1 MRTTRIWD
9 LPTRLFHWMLAAL
22 VVALVVSGSIG
33 GNAMVWH
40 FRFGYGVLSLLLFRI
55 VWGLVGGRWSR
66 FSSFMYAPVTV
77 WAYLHGERR
86 PEHNAGHSP
95 LGALSVLALLV
106 MLMAQVTAGLLSDDE
121 IAFAGPLTRY
131 VSSATV
137 SLATS
142 YHTEVGKL
150 ILIGLVLVHIM
161 AIFFYRWK
169 MKDDL
174 IRPMICGDKEMPAA
188 LAIEGSRDDAGS
200 RLLAAMIFAACAGL
214 VAWLARL
221 GG

>member
-9 LPTRLFHWMLAAL
+9 LPTRLFHWLL
-22 VVALVVSGSIG
+22 VACVVGLVVSGNIG

-40 FRFGYGVLSLLLFRI
+40 FRFGYGVFSLLLFRM

-66 FSSFMYAPVTV
+66 FSSFLYPPGAVL
-77 WAYLHGERR
+77 AYLRGERR
-86 PEHNAGHSP
+86 PEYSAGHSP
-95 LGALSVLALLV
+95 LGALSVFALLLV
-106 MLMAQVTAGLLSDDE
+106 LMAQVAAGLFSDDE

-137 SLATS
+137 SLATR
-142 YHTEVGKL
+142 YHADVGKL
-150 ILIGLVLVHIM
+150 ILIALIVLHVL

-169 MKDDL
+169 KKEDL
-174 IRPMICGDKEMPAA
+174 IRPMILGDKSVPAA
-188 LAIEGSRDDAGS
+188 VTIESSRDDAVS
-200 RLLAAMIFAACAGL
+200 RLLAAVLFLACSGM
-214 VAWLARL
+214 VAWLVGL

>member
-137 SLATS
+137 SLATI

>member
-86 PEHNAGHSP
+86 PEHDAGHSP

-137 SLATS
+137 SLATI

>member
-86 PEHNAGHSP
+86 PEHDAGHSP

-137 SLATS
+137 SLATI

-174 IRPMICGDKEMPAA
+174 IRPMICGDKEMPPA

>member
-9 LPTRLFHWMLAAL
+9 LPTRLFHWLL
-22 VVALVVSGSIG
+22 VACVVGLVISGNIG

-40 FRFGYGVLSLLLFRI
+40 FRFGYGVFSLLLFRM

-66 FSSFMYAPVTV
+66 FSSFLYPPGAVL
-77 WAYLHGERR
+77 AYLRGERR
-86 PEHNAGHSP
+86 PEYSAGHSP
-95 LGALSVLALLV
+95 LGALSVFALLLV
-106 MLMAQVTAGLLSDDE
+106 LMAQVAAGLFSDDE

-137 SLATS
+137 SLATR
-142 YHTEVGKL
+142 YHADVGKL
-150 ILIGLVLVHIM
+150 ILIALVVLHVL

-169 MKDDL
+169 KKEDL
-174 IRPMICGDKEMPAA
+174 IHPMIVGDKSVPAA
-188 LAIEGSRDDAGS
+188 VTIESSRDDAVS
-200 RLLAAMIFAACAGL
+200 RLLAAVLFLACSGV
-214 VAWLARL
+214 VAWLVGL

>member
-1 MRTTRIWD
+1 
-9 LPTRLFHWMLAAL
+9 
-22 VVALVVSGSIG
+22 
-33 GNAMVWH
+33 
-40 FRFGYGVLSLLLFRI
+40 
-55 VWGLVGGRWSR
+55 
-66 FSSFMYAPVTV
+66 
-77 WAYLHGERR
+77 
-86 PEHNAGHSP
+86 
-95 LGALSVLALLV
+95 
-106 MLMAQVTAGLLSDDE
+106 
-121 IAFAGPLTRY
+121 

-137 SLATS
+137 SLATI